1 MGIRSVEFLH
11 PAFVVSPHQA
21 RLAMIATASL
31 TEIVGQSV
39 RQFPFQAEQD
49 LKDMVDTVD
58 LLLATIQNNTVV
70 NLLH

>member
-1 MGIRSVEFLH
+1 MDIRSVEFLL
-11 PAFVVSPHQA
+11 PTFAVSPHQA